1 MNSLYK
7 SLTDFMGWVVEVTD
21 TPLVVTLIGGGL
33 FLTLFSGFRPLT
45 KFVHALKVLS
55 GRYDR
60 EHDPGQLSHFQ
71 ALSTALA
78 ATIGVGNIGGVAAA
92 ISTGGAGA
100 VFWMWIAAAVG
111 MTTKFFACSLSQLY
125 RKQNENGE
133 MIGGPMYTIELGM
146 GRRWKPLAIMF
157 CVFGTIGCLP
167 MYQTNQLAEILKSEL
182 SVEPMMTAVVITVLV
197 AIVAFG
203 GVVRIG
209 RLTSALVP
217 SMCFLYLLLSAAV
230 IALRIDLVPAVLTQI
245 VSEAFSFSAGAGGAT
260 GVAVAKV
267 IQVGVRR
274 AAFSNEAGVGT
285 APLAHGVAKTTEPIR
300 EGLVAMVGPFI
311 DTLVVC
317 TLTAIVILLADL
329 ETTGELKGVSLTAA
343 AFASVLG
350 PWAAY
355 ALVLLVALF
364 AFSTMVGYSFYGRQC
379 FTYLVG
385 PRLSRIYTVIY
396 LGGLFFG
403 GVVKPSLVLNT
414 IDVAFVM
421 MAIPNM
427 IATVYL
433 APKVISAARD
443 YFQRLEAGEFDA

>member
-7 SLTDFMGWVVEVTD
+7 SLADFMGWVVEVTD

-182 SVEPMMTAVVITVLV
+182 SVEPMMTAVVITFLV

-217 SMCFLYLLLSAAV
+217 SMCLLYLLLSAAV
-230 IALRIDLVPAVLTQI
+230 IALRIDFRDKRLGNDWFGAMI
-245 VSEAFSFSAGAGGAT
+245 CKAGC
-260 GVAVAKV
+260 
-267 IQVGVRR
+267 
-274 AAFSNEAGVGT
+274 N
-285 APLAHGVAKTTEPIR
+285 
-300 EGLVAMVGPFI
+300 
-311 DTLVVC
+311 TL
-317 TLTAIVILLADL
+317 L
-329 ETTGELKGVSLTAA
+329 SL
-343 AFASVLG
+343 S
-350 PWAAY
+350 
-355 ALVLLVALF
+355 
-364 AFSTMVGYSFYGRQC
+364 SS
-379 FTYLVG
+379 
-385 PRLSRIYTVIY
+385 
-396 LGGLFFG
+396 
-403 GVVKPSLVLNT
+403 
-414 IDVAFVM
+414 
-421 MAIPNM
+421 
-427 IATVYL
+427 
-433 APKVISAARD
+433 
-443 YFQRLEAGEFDA
+443 